1 MTQVYRVGV
10 LGLGEGRSVL
20 SAVIGSKHWELGNMC
35 DLSEELCRTR
45 QQEFGID
52 KYTTRYEDMLED
64 PQIDVIAIYTPDQL
78 HGRHIMQ
85 ALRAGKHVICTKPL
99 LNNLDE
105 AAELIRVQQ
114 ETGKHVFVGQSSRFF
129 EPMLHQREDYEEGRH
144 GDLLSVEAQYIT
156 DARWFLAKGWS
167 LKGGF
172 SWMHNFMIHA
182 VDLVRWYL
190 PDIAEVFG
198 YGTASESTTEYGLD
212 CPDTMMFL
220 AKDSTGR
227 MGLIRGSY
235 TAPPLGRETEPTISC
250 LLRGSKGTSRAEYS
264 KLQYVRRF
272 DEQTEILDFNDR
284 HDYYFRFEGESHHA
298 GEYQNYIEYFARCL
312 DNDETPYP
320 NVDEGIGTLI
330 ILAAMEKSLKLGRPV
345 QISEMRAELGL

>member
-105 AAELIRVQQ
+105 AAELI
-114 ETGKHVFVGQSSRFF
+114 KYNKK
-129 EPMLHQREDYEEGRH
+129 P
-144 GDLLSVEAQYIT
+144 
-156 DARWFLAKGWS
+156 
-167 LKGGF
+167 
-172 SWMHNFMIHA
+172 
-182 VDLVRWYL
+182 
-190 PDIAEVFG
+190 
-198 YGTASESTTEYGLD
+198 
-212 CPDTMMFL
+212 
-220 AKDSTGR
+220 
-227 MGLIRGSY
+227 
-235 TAPPLGRETEPTISC
+235 
-250 LLRGSKGTSRAEYS
+250 
-264 KLQYVRRF
+264 
-272 DEQTEILDFNDR
+272 
-284 HDYYFRFEGESHHA
+284 
-298 GEYQNYIEYFARCL
+298 
-312 DNDETPYP
+312 
-320 NVDEGIGTLI
+320 
-330 ILAAMEKSLKLGRPV
+330 
-345 QISEMRAELGL
+345 